1 MRLRLPKSA
10 RLTQAAEFARVR
22 RDGRAFHGRWF
33 MLTVLRVEAVQPSR
47 FGLVTSRRVG
57 SAVVRNRVRR
67 RLREIVRLD
76 RPRLAAGCWFTIVAR
91 SAAAQ
96 AKTEVLRAE
105 WRRLAMDAG
114 LLALEG

>member
-22 RDGRAFHGRWF
+22 RDGRAFHGRCF
-33 MLTVLRVEAVQPSR
+33 VLTVLRLEAVQPAR

-57 SAVVRNRVRR
+57 GAVVRNRVRR

-76 RPRLAAGCWFTIVAR
+76 RPRLVAGIWFTIVAKN
-91 SAAAQ
+91 AAAQ
-96 AKTEVLRAE
+96 AAADALRAE
-105 WRRLAMDAG
+105 WRRLATGAG
-114 LLALEG
+114 LLALGD